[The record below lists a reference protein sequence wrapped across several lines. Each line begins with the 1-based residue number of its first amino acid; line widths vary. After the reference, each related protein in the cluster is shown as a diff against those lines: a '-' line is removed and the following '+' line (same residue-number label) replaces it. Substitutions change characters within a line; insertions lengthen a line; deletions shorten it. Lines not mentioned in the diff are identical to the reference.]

1 MHRSGA
7 VRPAGAVA
15 YFVRD
20 GGLHPPNL
28 LPAAQN
34 EIPASGYFVLCSLKY
49 SAERS

>member
-1 MHRSGA
+1 MHRPG
-7 VRPAGAVA
+7 AGAVA

-34 EIPASGYFVLCSLKY
+34 EIPASDYSVPCGLKY
-49 SAERS
+49 SAKRS